1 MSKLSGRIVAETPV
15 GLLEIVSEG
24 NSLTAIRKYEPVSAN
39 KDFSEDGITRE
50 TERQLREYFSGQRT
64 AFDLPIAPGGTDF
77 RRAVWN
83 ALMEIP
89 YGETR
94 SYSDIAAAVGKPSAQ
109 RAAGNAIGDNPILIV
124 IPCHRVIRSDGGMG
138 GFSAGTDMKKFLLKL
153 EGD

>member
-1 MSKLSGRIVAETPV
+1 MSGRIVYESPA

-24 NSLTAIRKYEPVSAN
+24 NSLTAVRKYEAVPED
-39 KDFSEDGITRE
+39 KDFSEDPVTRE
-50 TERQLREYFSGQRT
+50 TEQQLREYFSGKRI
-64 AFDLPIAPGGTDF
+64 AFDLPISLGGTDF

-83 ALMEIP
+83 ALLEIP

-94 SYSDIAAAVGKPSAQ
+94 SYSEIASAVGKPSAQ

-138 GFSAGTDMKKFLLKL
+138 GFSAGIEMKKFLMKL
-153 EGD
+153 EGHK

>member
-1 MSKLSGRIVAETPV
+1 MSKLSGRIIAETPV
-15 GLLEIVSEG
+15 GLLEILSEG
-24 NSLTAIRKYEPVSAN
+24 NFLTAIRKCQFPPEN
-39 KDFSEDGITRE
+39 RDFSGSPVTKE
-50 TERQLREYFSGQRT
+50 TEKQLREYFSGQRT
-64 AFDLPIAPGGTDF
+64 VFDLPMAPQGTDF

-124 IPCHRVIRSDGGMG
+124 IPCHRVVRFDGGMG
-138 GFSAGTDMKKFLLKL
+138 GFSAGIGMKELLLRL
-153 EGD
+153 EGH